1 MLVLSVRDEFN
12 NVVKFRVKLRT
23 YLIEWGF
30 EIDGIKNEI
39 SKFIAR
45 WAGEVDGLP
54 CIWFI
59 YTAKLKSGIISIETL
74 SPKRLLC
81 TGLLAILKPFFNI
94 DPTKRLGIM
103 HKELR

>member
-12 NVVKFRVKLRT
+12 NVVKSRVKLRT

-30 EIDGIKNEI
+30 EIDGIKNKI
-39 SKFIAR
+39 NKFIAR

-59 YTAKLKSGIISIETL
+59 STAKLKSEIVSKIQQLNDIH
-74 SPKRLLC
+74 
-81 TGLLAILKPFFNI
+81 
-94 DPTKRLGIM
+94 M
-103 HKELR
+103 

>member
-1 MLVLSVRDEFN
+1 MQWVKDGMLVLSVRDEFN

-39 SKFIAR
+39 SKFTAR

-59 YTAKLKSGIISIETL
+59 YTAKLKSGIVSIETL
-74 SPKRLLC
+74 SPKRLLMYW
-81 TGLLAILKPFFNI
+81 TAGHFETFFQ
-94 DPTKRLGIM
+94 
-103 HKELR
+103 